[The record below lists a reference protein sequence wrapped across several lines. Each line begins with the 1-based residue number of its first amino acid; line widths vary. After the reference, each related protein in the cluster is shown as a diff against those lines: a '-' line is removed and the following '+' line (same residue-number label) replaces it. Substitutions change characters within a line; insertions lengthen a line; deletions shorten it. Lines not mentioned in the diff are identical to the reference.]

1 MQTCSQLPIGPL
13 VLWVPE
19 TISRGVKR
27 PERGAEYSPAYV
39 VGSRMHG
46 SWETAVLA
54 APHTVGIVEPRIMA
68 SDPTRLKLEFEPIN
82 RLSLYCWYVNFK

>member
-1 MQTCSQLPIGPL
+1 MQTCSQLPIGSL

-27 PERGAEYSPAYV
+27 PERGAEYSPAYG

-46 SWETAVLA
+46 SWQIAVLVA
-54 APHTVGIVEPRIMA
+54 LHAVGIVERRVMA
-68 SDPTRLKLEFEPIN
+68 SDPTRLRLEFEPIN
-82 RLSLYCWYVNFK
+82 RLSLYC